1 MKIITKKL
9 RLELGDYIKD
19 LSKQIAELHDKMY
32 TGNADEFDM
41 EHLHELQG
49 EYEAIL
55 SNPQELCCVRGESVV

>member
-9 RLELGDYIKD
+9 RPELGGYIKD
-19 LSKQIAELHDKMY
+19 LSRQIAELHDKVY
-32 TGNADEFDM
+32 TGNTDEFDI

-55 SNPQELCCVRGESVV
+55 SNPESFVA

>member
-9 RLELGDYIKD
+9 RPELGGYIKD
-19 LSKQIAELHDKMY
+19 LSRQIAELHDKVY

-49 EYEAIL
+49 EYEIIL
-55 SNPQELCCVRGESVV
+55 SNPESFVA

>member
-9 RLELGDYIKD
+9 KSELGGYIKD
-19 LSKQIAELHDKMY
+19 LPRQIAELHDKVY

-49 EYEAIL
+49 EYEVIL
-55 SNPQELCCVRGESVV
+55 SNPESFVA